1 MKLYKT
7 FLFPVFL
14 LASCTA
20 SQSTLFG
27 NNTAGASGVGSVR
40 NLNTSDSTS
49 NLQGATIDRNKLNAV
64 PVRIKNMNPD
74 SIPKP

>member
-20 SQSTLFG
+20 SQSVSSG
-27 NNTAGASGVGSVR
+27 NNNVGASKGSMR
-40 NLNTSDSTS
+40 NLNTADSTS
-49 NLQGATIDRNKLNAV
+49 NLQGAAIDRNKLNAV
-64 PVRIKNMNPD
+64 PIRIKNMNPD